1 MPRRAA
7 LYAAKQTSRNG
18 SPATGVQ
25 VAAPEVPM
33 RFSLSSN
40 CLAIA
45 LADER
50 GTLRLVERA
59 SRFEGETFIAIED
72 EKGVIEVA
80 VDMAEAEARV
90 AALRA
95 RAAA

>member
-1 MPRRAA
+1 
-7 LYAAKQTSRNG
+7 
-18 SPATGVQ
+18 
-25 VAAPEVPM
+25 M

-45 LADER
+45 IADER

-59 SRFEGETFIAIED
+59 SRFEGETFIALED

-80 VDMAEAEARV
+80 ADMAEAEARV